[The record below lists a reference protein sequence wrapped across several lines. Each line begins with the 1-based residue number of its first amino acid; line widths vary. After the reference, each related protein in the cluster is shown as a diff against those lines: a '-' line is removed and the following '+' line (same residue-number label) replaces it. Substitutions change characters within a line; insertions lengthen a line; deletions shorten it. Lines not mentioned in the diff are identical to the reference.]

1 MWTENF
7 KKSKMHNWADKKKKK
22 QAKRF
27 RSSSVLTI
35 QPTVNLQILNNKL
48 YLNKLNNVQA
58 HLAQGN
64 YQLYSSGTL
73 YEKNELIILFMQ

>member
-27 RSSSVLTI
+27 RSSSNLTI

-64 YQLYSSGTL
+64 YQLYSSGTS
-73 YEKNELIILFMQ
+73 YEKTN